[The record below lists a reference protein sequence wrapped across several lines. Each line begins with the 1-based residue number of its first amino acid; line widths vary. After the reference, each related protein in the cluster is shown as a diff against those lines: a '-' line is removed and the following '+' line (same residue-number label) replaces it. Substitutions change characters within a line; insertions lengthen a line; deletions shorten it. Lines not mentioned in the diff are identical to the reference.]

1 MMKKTEKEKFG
12 FAQFGYI
19 WGLKGNT
26 YPVKDEL
33 KAMGFRFSK
42 TFLWTLISEEE
53 PQNLPDGITAFKIE
67 WDKISYTSPATG
79 EERLISDK
87 EIAEYL
93 DTLRYESDDTTSFEG
108 EIGERIERTVKV
120 LSVKEIHSAY
130 GTSFLHQF
138 ETEDGNLLT
147 WFTQSLK
154 QNFEEGEECVIRSTV
169 KEHKVFRG
177 KKQTVVSRVLR
188 RNA

>member
-12 FAQFGYI
+12 FASFGYI

-67 WDKISYTSPATG
+67 WNKISYTSPATG

-93 DTLRYESDDTTSFEG
+93 DTLRYEQDNSTSFVG
-108 EIGERIERTVKV
+108 EIGERIEVSVKV
-120 LSVKEIHSAY
+120 LSVKEIHSNY

-154 QNFEEGEECVIRSTV
+154 QNFEEGEECLIRATV
-169 KEHKVFRG
+169 REHKVIRG
-177 KKQTVVSRVLR
+177 KKQTVVNRVLR
-188 RNA
+188 RS

>member
-12 FAQFGYI
+12 FASFGFI

-67 WDKISYTSPATG
+67 WDKITYTSPTTG
-79 EERLISDK
+79 EERFVSDN

-93 DTLRYESDDTTSFEG
+93 DTLRCESDDTTSFEG

-120 LSVKEIHSAY
+120 LSVKEIHSNY

-154 QNFEEGEECVIRSTV
+154 QNFEEGEECIIRATV
-169 KEHKVFRG
+169 KEHKTFRG
-177 KKQTVVSRVLR
+177 KKQTVVNRVLR
-188 RNA
+188 RS

>member
-12 FAQFGYI
+12 FTQFGYI

-42 TFLWTLISEEE
+42 TFLWTLVAADA
-53 PQNLPDGITAFKIE
+53 PTDLPEGITPFKIE
-67 WDKISYTSPATG
+67 WDKISYISPATG
-79 EERLISDK
+79 EERLVSDK
-87 EIAEYL
+87 EITEYL
-93 DTLRYESDDTTSFEG
+93 DSLRYEVSDETSFEG

-120 LSVKEIHSAY
+120 LSIKEIHSNY

-154 QNFEEGEECVIRSTV
+154 QNFEEGEECLIRATV

-188 RNA
+188 RS